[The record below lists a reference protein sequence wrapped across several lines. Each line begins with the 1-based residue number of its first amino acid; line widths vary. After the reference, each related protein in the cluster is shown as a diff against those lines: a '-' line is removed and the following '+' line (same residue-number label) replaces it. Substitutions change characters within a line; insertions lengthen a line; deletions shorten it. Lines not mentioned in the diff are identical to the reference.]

1 MKVKIEIDTITFVR
15 FWLVVIGFALSAL
28 AIFMA
33 RSALILVVVSFFLAL
48 ALNVPVN
55 FLVKFMPGRSRL
67 GGTATAYIII
77 VGLLT
82 GFLFLVLPPLIEQS
96 VHFAESIPD
105 LIDKNKDQINSIN
118 NLVNQYHLQEQ
129 VDQAIN
135 SIKNNASQLA
145 TNIGVGVVTG
155 IGSVL
160 GVVISVLLVLV
171 MTFLM
176 LLEGPSWLRRYWNM
190 YTNEDRKAHHQML
203 AKKMY
208 RVMSG
213 YVNGQLAVAAI
224 GGVSAGIFVAIIPVF
239 IQGAPGNLALPVAA
253 IAFLL
258 SLIPMFGAT
267 IAGVLI
273 TLMLL
278 LSSVPAAVTFVI
290 YFIVYQQIENN
301 FISPVIQAKTIQLSA
316 LVVLLSVT
324 LGTYIFGLIGGLI
337 SIPIAGWAKILL
349 EDYLGNRKKSIKKS
363 KTGSVANLIK
373 KAKKSQA

>member
-82 GFLFLVLPPLIEQS
+82 GFLFLVLPPLVEQS

-129 VDQAIN
+129 VDQTIN

-145 TNIGVGVVTG
+145 TNVGVGVVAG

-160 GVVISVLLVLV
+160 GVVISV
-171 MTFLM
+171 FLM

-224 GGVSAGIFVAIIPVF
+224 GGVSAGIFVAIIPIF

>member
-67 GGTATAYIII
+67 GGTAAAYIII

-96 VHFAESIPD
+96 VHFAESVPD

-145 TNIGVGVVTG
+145 TNVGVGVVTG

-190 YTNEDRKAHHQML
+190 YTNEDKKAHHQML
-203 AKKMY
+203 ANKMY

-224 GGVSAGIFVAIIPVF
+224 GGVSAGIFVALIPVF
-239 IQGAPGNLALPVAA
+239 IQGAPGNLALPVAV

-278 LSSVPAAVTFVI
+278 LSSVPAAVTFVKI
-290 YFIVYQQIENN
+290 ILY
-301 FISPVIQAKTIQLSA
+301 P
-316 LVVLLSVT
+316 LLSRQKPFSFR
-324 LGTYIFGLIGGLI
+324 LSWYYFL
-337 SIPIAGWAKILL
+337 
-349 EDYLGNRKKSIKKS
+349 
-363 KTGSVANLIK
+363 
-373 KAKKSQA
+373 

>member
-67 GGTATAYIII
+67 GGTAAAYIII

-82 GFLFLVLPPLIEQS
+82 GFLFLVLPPLVEQS

-145 TNIGVGVVTG
+145 TNVGVGVVTG

-273 TLMLL
+273 TLML
-278 LSSVPAAVTFVI
+278 PAAVTFVI
-290 YFIVYQQIENN
+290 YFVVYQQIENN

-373 KAKKSQA
+373 KAKKNQA

>member
-67 GGTATAYIII
+67 GGTAAAYIII

-82 GFLFLVLPPLIEQS
+82 GFLFLVLPPLVEQS

-145 TNIGVGVVTG
+145 TNVGVGVVTG

-171 MTFLM
+171 MTL
-176 LLEGPSWLRRYWNM
+176 
-190 YTNEDRKAHHQML
+190 
-203 AKKMY
+203 
-208 RVMSG
+208 
-213 YVNGQLAVAAI
+213 NGQLAVAAI

-290 YFIVYQQIENN
+290 YFVVYQQIENN

>member
-67 GGTATAYIII
+67 GGTAAAYIII

-82 GFLFLVLPPLIEQS
+82 GFLFLVLPPLVEQS
-96 VHFAESIPD
+96 VHFAESVPD

-160 GVVISVLLVLV
+160 GVVISLLLVLV

-213 YVNGQLAVAAI
+213 
-224 GGVSAGIFVAIIPVF
+224 
-239 IQGAPGNLALPVAA
+239 
-253 IAFLL
+253 
-258 SLIPMFGAT
+258 
-267 IAGVLI
+267 
-273 TLMLL
+273 
-278 LSSVPAAVTFVI
+278 
-290 YFIVYQQIENN
+290 
-301 FISPVIQAKTIQLSA
+301 
-316 LVVLLSVT
+316 
-324 LGTYIFGLIGGLI
+324 
-337 SIPIAGWAKILL
+337 
-349 EDYLGNRKKSIKKS
+349 
-363 KTGSVANLIK
+363 
-373 KAKKSQA
+373 